1 MVTYTH
7 INILRTQGRF
17 DKGEN
22 KMKRKMLVVFL
33 MSLVLALSL
42 AIFVNAEE
50 TVIPEWTETQTITG
64 IAPKD
69 GFDTTSRVMLKNS
82 DGSYVVYPAY
92 YILKC
97 TDTTFSKKDSGDE
110 FDYSAIKNAIGVEYT
125 NGSVVRLEIPVG
137 FTTVQDRV
145 FRKDKGFTSLLT
157 LKVPEG
163 VTTMGE
169 YNFYE
174 SECIQ
179 EIDLPNSLTEIVK
192 NFAPKVA
199 SLKRVSVGSGTKIV
213 GYAFQDC
220 TGLEQVTL
228 AEGITTIEERA
239 FLRCASLD
247 GVVLPNSLTSLG
259 TSAFYGCSSLTEI
272 VIPENVVL
280 GDGVFK
286 ACTALAK
293 VVVKCDKIPGGTF
306 SGDSS
311 LGIFVVTKN
320 ISSMGTDAFGSVKS
334 PFLTIYEG
342 DDPEKLGTLY
352 NYSRFTKAD
361 FVSYEQYLEDVKNGV
376 VYTKDTIVYGANYC
390 VELNGGVHQMTD
402 EPTCTQGVKC
412 SKCGLEG
419 ASALGHNKGELEKIV
434 YVTFD
439 VAGDKLFDCTRCEE
453 SVVEQGG
460 ASPIFTA
467 KGYST
472 NPDKNAING
481 GYSVNLKALELY
493 EEINGQIEYGIVI
506 ANAKA
511 FGGKTLFDANNE
523 VNSSKALR
531 VEIEGDYANFDCS
544 IMFGANAGADL
555 TLIICA
561 YVIDA
566 NGVHTVQHATGTEIE
581 NEYISGGSY
590 KGVTLAMV
598 IANLPSGVRN
608 DEE

>member
-1 MVTYTH
+1 
-7 INILRTQGRF
+7 
-17 DKGEN
+17 
-22 KMKRKMLVVFL
+22 MKRKMLVVFL

-97 TDTTFSKKDSGDE
+97 TDDIFQNFSSSSTKEIDFAALNAAVADTGE
-110 FDYSAIKNAIGVEYT
+110 EYSNE
-125 NGSVVRLEIPVG
+125 SVVRLEIPVG

-169 YNFYE
+169 YNFYG

-192 NFAPKVA
+192 NFAPSVA

-228 AEGITTIEERA
+228 AEGITTIEQRA
-239 FLRCASLD
+239 FLRCTSLD

-280 GDGVFK
+280 GDSVFK

-320 ISSMGTDAFGSVKS
+320 ISSIGSDAFGSVKS

-342 DDPEKLGTLY
+342 DDPEKIGTLY

-390 VELNGGVHQMTD
+390 VELNGGVHQMND
-402 EPTCTQGVKC
+402 EPTCTQGVEC

-460 ASPIFTA
+460 ASPIFTT

-472 NPDKNAING
+472 NSDKNAING
-481 GYSVNLKALELY
+481 GYSVNPEALEAY
-493 EEINGQIEYGIVI
+493 EAVNGKITYGIVI
-506 ANAKA
+506 ANVDS
-511 FGGKTLFDANNE
+511 FGGKTLFNE
-523 VNSSKALR
+523 NKMVNSDKALQ
-531 VEIEGDYANFDCS
+531 VEIDGEYVNFDCS
-544 IMFGANAGADL
+544 IHFVSESSYGL
-555 TLIICA
+555 KLLICA
-561 YVIDA
+561 YVIDGD
-566 NGVHTVQHATGTEIE
+566 NISIVQYEAGSAVE
-581 NEYISGGSY
+581 NTQISGGSY
-590 KGVTLAMV
+590 KSITLATV
-598 IANLPSGVRN
+598 VASLPANAWN
-608 DEE
+608 EDN